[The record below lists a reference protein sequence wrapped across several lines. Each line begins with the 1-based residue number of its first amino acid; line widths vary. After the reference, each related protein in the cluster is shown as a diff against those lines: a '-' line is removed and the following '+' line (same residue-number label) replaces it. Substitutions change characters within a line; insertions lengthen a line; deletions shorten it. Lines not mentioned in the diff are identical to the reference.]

1 MLIQVL
7 LFKVIRKI
15 KFLIFEINTVIE
27 QSETKAIYIWQVFLN
42 TIVKFFIWFLSSD
55 RGLKSELVV
64 LVVRLW
70 LDAFF

>member
-15 KFLIFEINTVIE
+15 KFLIFEINTIIE

-55 RGLKSELVV
+55 RSLKSELVV

>member
-15 KFLIFEINTVIE
+15 KFLIFEINTIIE